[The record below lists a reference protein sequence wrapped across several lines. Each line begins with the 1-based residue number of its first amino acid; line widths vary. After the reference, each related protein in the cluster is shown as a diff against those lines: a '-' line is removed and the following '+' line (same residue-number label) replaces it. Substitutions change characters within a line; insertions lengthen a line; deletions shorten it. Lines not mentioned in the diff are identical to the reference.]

1 MSKLNFSADKIECK
15 DNKIISTTG
24 ITATSTDEQYPSAK
38 AVYNFVGRHS
48 ILGHN
53 IVSTE
58 PDPQDTLLGEGIE
71 YSDGIIEWYLK
82 GHSIFNY
89 TQFGNVV
96 PVHAEKTNTDENL
109 ELERLYSCE
118 RDISFSISDQYT
130 VLFLAVQP
138 ILTDK
143 KGPGPIT
150 YAPFNVQVVQND
162 ESLFKLVISSYFTP
176 TDFVPQMGDSIRV
189 DYYVRLVLKANQS

>member
-1 MSKLNFSADKIECK
+1 MPKLNFSADKIECK

-38 AVYNFVGRHS
+38 AVYNFVGRHA
-48 ILGHN
+48 IQGLGV
-53 IVSTE
+53 VSSAQ
-58 PDPQDTLLGEGIE
+58 DPQDTLLGEGIE
-71 YSDGIIEWYLK
+71 YSDGIIEYYLK
-82 GHSIFNY
+82 GYSIFNY
-89 TQFGNVV
+89 NQFGNVV
-96 PVHAEKTNTDENL
+96 PVLDTNEG
-109 ELERLYSCE
+109 LERIYSCE
-118 RDISFSISDQYT
+118 RDISFDIPAQYT

-138 ILTDK
+138 TLKDEPVV
-143 KGPGPIT
+143 GPVA

-176 TDFVPQMGDSIRV
+176 SKFVTIMGDSIRV